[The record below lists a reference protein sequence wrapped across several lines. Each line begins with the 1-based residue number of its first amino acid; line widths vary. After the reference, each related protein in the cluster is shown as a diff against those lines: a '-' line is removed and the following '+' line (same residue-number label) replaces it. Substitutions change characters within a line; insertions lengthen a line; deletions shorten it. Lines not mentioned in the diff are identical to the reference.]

1 MHRNIKYLDMNSEIR
16 KCIHCGKEFTVNISK
31 QRQTCRQKYFCDSCI
46 KALSNW
52 ERKSIRM
59 KIFPD
64 ERAKY
69 LQQKRDEFLRGY
81 IKQILNRTRLRA
93 KNKKI
98 DFNIDESDIIIPNK
112 CPILEVPLVIGTKGD
127 YEYSP
132 SIDRIDNTKGY
143 VKGNIQIISKKAN
156 SMKNSATTKELL
168 TFCKNILRY
177 SLNTTEK
184 ECSESKNKES

>member
-1 MHRNIKYLDMNSEIR
+1 MHRDIKYLDMNSEIR

-46 KALSNW
+46 KSLSNW

-69 LQQKRDEFLRGY
+69 LQQKRGEFLRRY
-81 IKQILNRTRLRA
+81 IKQMLNRTRLRA

-98 DFNIDESDIIIPNK
+98 DFNIDESDIIIPDK

-184 ECSESKNKES
+184 ECSESKNKEF